1 MNLDGLPYAVA
12 PMELADVPTVSQVE
26 QIVFTLPWSA
36 TAFEYELRH
45 NRASEYLVLRYL
57 PLVGKPGGGR
67 GLLARGVGQL
77 RKGSKMDSS
86 VLGYGGF
93 WMRPGEAH
101 ICTLAVRPEWRGH
114 SLGELLHVSLIE
126 WALERGAEVA
136 TLEVRVTNSTA
147 QNLYR
152 KYGFRRVGTRKRYY
166 SDNGEDALMMMT
178 PSMVSAEYQ
187 QHLARLKSRLRDR
200 LRAVGDA

>member
-1 MNLDGLPYAVA
+1 MNLDGLPYAVV

-45 NRASEYLVLRYL
+45 NRASEYLVLRHL
-57 PLVGKPGGGR
+57 PLVGESGGGR
-67 GLLARGVGQL
+67 RPARGVGQL
-77 RKGSKMDSS
+77 LKRSRMDSS

-93 WMRPGEAH
+93 WVRPGEAH
-101 ICTLAVRPEWRGH
+101 ICTLAVRPEWRGRG
-114 SLGELLHVSLIE
+114 LGELLLVSLIE
-126 WALERGAEVA
+126 RALERRAEVA

-152 KYGFRRVGTRKRYY
+152 KYGFRRVGTRKGYY
-166 SDNGEDALMMMT
+166 SDNGEDALMMAT
-178 PSMVSAEYQ
+178 PSMVSPEYQ
-187 QHLARLKSRLRDR
+187 EHLARLKSRLRDR
-200 LRAVGDA
+200 LARGM